1 LFKERIDKFKKN
13 FPNHKRLTNLY
24 EKIQK
29 GEIEVD
35 SLNYPQLK
43 INSSK
48 NFDQLSVK
56 EQRIF
61 FNRLN
66 NYNTF
71 LKNKGD
77 KFTITELNNF
87 LSKEI
92 SGFIP
97 RQRFRNLSPENSAG
111 SRFDVLLNS
120 IVRKNMPEGKQYQLF
135 LTKPTNAQL
144 EKLKTAW
151 NQRGTQ
157 GLFKTTV
164 DRVVKLSEN
173 DSFMNILRK
182 EKRLPSLEEIQ
193 LVLGDATSTEAG
205 NAVLRL
211 LQKIDGTSFVLPK
224 GQENIFK
231 NIRVNKKLAQDLLN
245 SASGEG
251 RRFSFYRDASYKAF
265 SKNVDSSLNRAPGQT
280 HINLKRKA
288 RAFLDDPSL
297 EIHEPAGISTA
308 GRFNLSS
315 FANFVVPEV
324 KVLNEGVIAR
334 SQSEL
339 TRILS
344 KFKNGERSLDKT
356 IKKYDD
362 YIKST
367 YPELQNKVVT
377 IIKPTKKA
385 IEDWYGKENV
395 KRYLK
400 EYGMDLVGEA
410 KEAGFAFGV
419 PKNAI
424 PLEEFININN
434 KGNAEGGPP
443 INREDFVTPGTVGDD
458 EKERKEDRDRARDT
472 GLSFG
477 FGNIREIQQDI
488 KDLYDDKLSDTIE
501 PIRETTKI
509 KVEDVLKD
517 TRTVLNKGDRPIEV
531 RPITEGYKLITES
544 PIVRSIVAAPAT
556 GKIKALETV
565 ESIYNS
571 LRKGTENDIQME
583 EYFPAV
589 YGLRQFLTE
598 SVGETPDDQT
608 YISFIDEVNRA
619 QETGFT
625 RLGYNIVD
633 LASLAPDW
641 AFGTDATG
649 RIKKSYDKMIEE
661 GRITE
666 PETFLGE
673 VGAIGVEFGVPGGAV
688 FKGVNTLRRMIKA
701 TTGVNLFAVPTYSM
715 GALVAPVTG
724 SAILGAKISNVAKR
738 VGTTAAV
745 FGGTDFIAGGPY
757 NTVSEVFKDDPL
769 LFDNSLGY
777 DYENTE
783 GLSGKELSV
792 ANFKNRLRFGADGAI
807 IGGLFP
813 LVGPPI
819 MGFNKIWCS

>member
-1 LFKERIDKFKKN
+1 
-13 FPNHKRLTNLY
+13 
-24 EKIQK
+24 
-29 GEIEVD
+29 
-35 SLNYPQLK
+35 
-43 INSSK
+43 
-48 NFDQLSVK
+48 
-56 EQRIF
+56 
-61 FNRLN
+61 
-66 NYNTF
+66 
-71 LKNKGD
+71 
-77 KFTITELNNF
+77 
-87 LSKEI
+87 
-92 SGFIP
+92 
-97 RQRFRNLSPENSAG
+97 
-111 SRFDVLLNS
+111 
-120 IVRKNMPEGKQYQLF
+120 MPEGKQSQLF

-151 NQRGTQ
+151 SQRGTQ

-173 DSFMNILRK
+173 DSFMNIIRK

-245 SASGEG
+245 SASGES

-280 HINLKRKA
+280 HVNLKRKA

-324 KVLNEGVIAR
+324 KILNEGAIAR

-339 TRILS
+339 TRMLS

-362 YIKST
+362 YIKNT

-377 IIKPTKKA
+377 IIKPTRKA

-400 EYGMDLVGEA
+400 EYGMDLVEEA

-443 INREDFVTPGTVGDD
+443 INREGFVTPGLVGND
-458 EKERKEDRDRARDT
+458 EEKRKEDRDRARDT

-501 PIRETTKI
+501 PIKEATEIKI
-509 KVEDVLKD
+509 ADVLKD

-531 RPITEGYKLITES
+531 KPLTEGYKLLTENPLIKSLYGS
-544 PIVRSIVAAPAT
+544 PYTAAT
-556 GKIKALETV
+556 YGLETV
-565 ESIYNS
+565 ESIYNN
-571 LRKGTENDIQME
+571 LRKGT
-583 EYFPAV
+583 
-589 YGLRQFLTE
+589 
-598 SVGETPDDQT
+598 
-608 YISFIDEVNRA
+608 
-619 QETGFT
+619 
-625 RLGYNIVD
+625 
-633 LASLAPDW
+633 
-641 AFGTDATG
+641 
-649 RIKKSYDKMIEE
+649 
-661 GRITE
+661 
-666 PETFLGE
+666 
-673 VGAIGVEFGVPGGAV
+673 
-688 FKGVNTLRRMIKA
+688 
-701 TTGVNLFAVPTYSM
+701 
-715 GALVAPVTG
+715 
-724 SAILGAKISNVAKR
+724 
-738 VGTTAAV
+738 
-745 FGGTDFIAGGPY
+745 
-757 NTVSEVFKDDPL
+757 
-769 LFDNSLGY
+769 
-777 DYENTE
+777 
-783 GLSGKELSV
+783 
-792 ANFKNRLRFGADGAI
+792 
-807 IGGLFP
+807 
-813 LVGPPI
+813 
-819 MGFNKIWCS
+819 